1 VVQKT
6 DRHEFSFPELY
17 VKADRT
23 VKSESR
29 FGFGH
34 IRTAD
39 LGKYGFIPRKINP
52 VRDIWRLLHMGPNMW
67 PIESKEAIDVILQ
80 IGDSYGVPSL
90 VILKITDRGELLVNV
105 E

>member
-1 VVQKT
+1 
-6 DRHEFSFPELY
+6 
-17 VKADRT
+17 
-23 VKSESR
+23 
-29 FGFGH
+29 
-34 IRTAD
+34 
-39 LGKYGFIPRKINP
+39 
-52 VRDIWRLLHMGPNMW
+52 MGPNMW